1 MKDQLSKVTASF
13 TQFWEAQEKKRK
25 IAYIAIIVAILL
37 IAVIVAIILN
47 KKEYVVLY
55 EGLETSEA
63 SEIVTLIQEQG
74 YEVSLGS
81 DGTVM
86 VLAGT
91 EDALTM
97 SLAQQ
102 GYPKSNLTYEL
113 YTSNIG
119 MFSTEGEK
127 REYARMALESRLS
140 AIVGSLDGVEKATVT
155 IYIPQENNAVIKSYV
170 KDVTA
175 SVVVYLE
182 KNYRLSNEQIEGITH
197 IVKQSC
203 GNIKD
208 EDISIV
214 DGDGVL
220 QVVEETTIDVVADA
234 TRKLAF
240 KTALENS
247 IRDKILA
254 MLVPVYSEDGVSAAV
269 NMVLDF
275 DSKVSETTDYSA
287 DGNANTGVLQHADAT
302 DASGTT
308 TVDGGVVG
316 VETNADDTYPTGD
329 TNGGGAWS
337 ESSLSNTYLVDT
349 YKEQIEKAGYDI
361 EGLSVSVIIYKDYI
375 SDPDRLS
382 LVNAVAAAAGINLEV
397 ADEVV
402 SVINFPRFEDSL
414 IDEETSPVYLFG
426 LTFNQLV
433 IAGAILLILLIILIV
448 VLVITSQSAK
458 IKRKKFEQQ
467 VLAASAAEE
476 GENGEIVD
484 TFVLNLDGEAA
495 EVPSLLD
502 DAEDSKELVIRR
514 EIGDFAKN
522 SPDVVAQLL
531 KSWMKEEEQ

>member
-1 MKDQLSKVTASF
+1 MKEQLSKVTTSF
-13 TQFWEAQEKKRK
+13 RQFWEAQERKRK

-37 IAVIVAIILN
+37 IAVIIAIILN

-63 SEIVTLIQEQG
+63 AEIVALVQEQG

-91 EDALTM
+91 EDTLTM
-97 SLAQQ
+97 QLAQQ
-102 GYPKSNLTYEL
+102 GYPKSNLTYDL
-113 YTSNIG
+113 YTSNIDL
-119 MFSTEGEK
+119 FSTEAEK

-155 IYIPQENNAVIKSYV
+155 LYIPQENNAVIKSYI

-182 KNYRLSNEQIEGITH
+182 KNYKLSNEQIEGITH
-197 IVKQSC
+197 IIMKSH
-203 GNIKD
+203 GNMK
-208 EDISIV
+208 EENISIV

-220 QVVEETTIDVVADA
+220 QVVEETTIDVVADV

-240 KTALENS
+240 KTTLENS
-247 IRDKILA
+247 IKNKILEL
-254 MLVPVYSEDGVSAAV
+254 LVPVYSEDGVSVAV

-275 DSKVSETTDYSA
+275 DKKVSETTDYSA

-302 DASGTT
+302 DASGST

-329 TNGGGAWS
+329 TNGNGAWS

-349 YKEQIEKAGYDI
+349 YKEQVENMGYDI
-361 EGLSVSVIIYKDYI
+361 EGLSISVIIYTDFI
-375 SDPDRLS
+375 SDPDRLA
-382 LVNAVAAAAGINLEV
+382 LVKAVATAGGVNTELAE
-397 ADEVV
+397 ELV
-402 SVINFPRFEDSL
+402 SVINFPRFEDNIL
-414 IDEETSPVYLFG
+414 GEETSPVYLFG

-467 VLAASAAEE
+467 VLAASATEE
-476 GENGEIVD
+476 GESGEIVD
-484 TFVLNLDGEAA
+484 TFVLNLDGEST

-502 DAEDSKELVIRR
+502 DVEDSKELVIRR

-531 KSWMKEEEQ
+531 KSWMKEEEE

>member
-531 KSWMKEEEQ
+531 KSWMKEEEE